1 MRFAKRS
8 LSSSLR
14 CSAIAASVFLLFS
27 HNAFAFV
34 VTHQVRPNSNFDAA
48 ALSNSCSTMAEL
60 SSATQCNPALF
71 KLSEGQGIAVN
82 LVGKSNGNSID
93 NGYDLIFK
101 PVSEDLI
108 RRLFQQRNFNSFSL
122 STDIVFRTKLFELSY
137 SPYYLFADIFI
148 YNPAFPEISLNLVN
162 RETLRLTSGFMLY
175 EKEDRRLSWGGSVYY
190 YKHEYDNTNF
200 SLLDLAST
208 KPQDLIKF
216 SSITGGAADTGL
228 FFEDKSWWISRFA
241 AQVRNINS
249 KIKVDKDKSTSYFLQ
264 TNRFLF
270 ETYSSLGVGKN
281 FLTSAGAFDFNVELF
296 SDGYFSNFQ
305 GDFATISAR
314 YSLGLLSLSA
324 AYSRR
329 YRNIGVR
336 FNSKNFHVGLFYTEE
351 ADIGSYQA
359 NKDRSIYTGLG
370 VSL

>member
-1 MRFAKRS
+1 MRFAKKWLS
-8 LSSSLR
+8 LSSA
-14 CSAIAASVFLLFS
+14 CSAIAASAFLLYPLPS
-27 HNAFAFV
+27 SAFV

-48 ALSNSCSTMAEL
+48 ALSNSCSTMVEL

-71 KLSEGQGIAVN
+71 GVSTGQGIAVN

-122 STDIVFRTKLFELSY
+122 SSDIVFRTKLFELSY

-162 RETLRLTSGFMLY
+162 RETLRLTSGTKLF
-175 EKEDRRLSWGGSVYY
+175 EEGDRRLSWGGSIFY
-190 YKHEYDNTNF
+190 YKHEHDNTNF

-208 KPQDLIKF
+208 KPQDLIRF
-216 SSITGGAADTGL
+216 SSTTGGAADTGL

-249 KIKVDKDKSTSYFLQ
+249 KIKVDKDKANSYFQQ

-281 FLTSAGAFDFNVELF
+281 FLTNFGSFDLNLELF
-296 SDGYFSNFQ
+296 SDGYFSSFQ
-305 GDFATISAR
+305 TDFATISAR
-314 YSLGLLSLSA
+314 YSLGLLSLQA

-329 YRNIGVR
+329 YRNIGMR
-336 FNSKNFHVGLFYTEE
+336 FNSRNFHVGLFYTEE
-351 ADIGSYQA
+351 ADIGSYQT

>member
-1 MRFAKRS
+1 MRFAKRWS
-8 LSSSLR
+8 ASSSA
-14 CSAIAASVFLLFS
+14 CSATAASLLFLFAGS
-27 HNAFAFV
+27 ASAFV
-34 VTHQVRPNSNFDAA
+34 VSHQVRPNSNFDAA
-48 ALSNSCSTMAEL
+48 ALSNSCSTMVSLTA
-60 SSATQCNPALF
+60 ATQCNPGLF
-71 KLSEGQGIAVN
+71 AVSQGQGIAVN

-162 RETLRLTSGFMLY
+162 RETLRLTSGFKVY
-175 EKEDRRLSWGGSVYY
+175 EEGDRRLSWGASVFY
-190 YKHEYDNTNF
+190 YKHEHDNTNF

-216 SSITGGAADTGL
+216 TSVTGGAADSGV
-228 FFEDKSWWISRFA
+228 FFEDKSWLISRFA
-241 AQVRNINS
+241 AQVKNMNS
-249 KIKVDKDKSTSYFLQ
+249 KIRVDQNRAGSYYLQ

-270 ETYSSLGVGKN
+270 ETYSSVAVGKN
-281 FLTSAGAFDFNVELF
+281 FRTSFGEFDLNLEAY
-296 SDGYFSNFQ
+296 SDGYFTSFQ
-305 GDFATISAR
+305 KDFVTASAR
-314 YSLGLLSLSA
+314 YSLGLFALQA

-329 YRNIGVR
+329 YQNLGLR
-336 FNSKNFHVGLFYTEE
+336 FNSKNFHVGIFYTEE
-351 ADIGSYQA
+351 ADIGSYQS

-370 VSL
+370 MSL